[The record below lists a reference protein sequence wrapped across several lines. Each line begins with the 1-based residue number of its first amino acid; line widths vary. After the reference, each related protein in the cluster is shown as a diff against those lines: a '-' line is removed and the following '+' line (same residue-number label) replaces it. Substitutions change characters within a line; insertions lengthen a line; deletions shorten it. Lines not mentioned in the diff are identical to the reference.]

1 MDQKVKKIDLVQ
13 TRTEQLERQ
22 QFGFLKPIGKRL
34 GLNVFEWKYPQ
45 IDELIAFLNGLP
57 FRTVV
62 ICPPLVEEQMQL
74 HEEWK
79 KETGHILIYSNTDT
93 SSSSHFQELRRVIEW
108 VKEHSSAF
116 EALVFVAEGN
126 NADDEHTVFIK
137 EWKEKL

>member
-13 TRTEQLERQ
+13 TRAEQLERQ
-22 QFGFLKPIGKRL
+22 QFGILKPLGKRL

-45 IDELIAFLNGLP
+45 MDELIAFLNGLP

-74 HEEWK
+74 HGEWQAD
-79 KETGHILIYSNTDT
+79 TCHILTYSNVNA
-93 SSSSHFQELRRVIEW
+93 SSASHFQELRRVTEW
-108 VKEHSSAF
+108 VKDNSAAF
-116 EALVFVAEGN
+116 EALVFIAEGN
-126 NADDEHTVFIK
+126 NADDEHTVFMK